1 MNVRTVYRRD
11 KSGLNPDC
19 TLQEDAVPRFQN
31 VTGEAKSGG
40 PENEIGEL
48 ARVSRPPRNTLA

>member
-31 VTGEAKSGG
+31 VTGEQNTCG
-40 PENEIGEL
+40 PENEIGEQ
-48 ARVSRPPRNTLA
+48 ARVPRPPRDTLA